1 MDQVCPKEE
10 FPSKT
15 EKVNI
20 TILRIQITTFQFKL
34 TILIFFYQI
43 CPNRK
48 FPVENGKIALVRASM
63 IATYYIKLFH
73 KGADRHNVILMSLV
87 LLVAETTA
95 AVLKSL

>member
-10 FPSKT
+10 FPPKT

-43 CPNRK
+43 CPNRE
-48 FPVENGKIALVRASM
+48 FPVKNGKIALVRASM
-63 IATYYIKLFH
+63 IATYYNKLFH
-73 KGADRHNVILMSLV
+73 KGAGRHNVILMSLV